1 MLCLDKILIQK
12 QTWLHLY
19 ITQNIFYFL
28 YHIQSKSFVCFFAPW
43 DENDFKSVQGQ
54 EAIARSIW
62 QG

>member
-28 YHIQSKSFVCFFAPW
+28 LIPHTEQKLCLLFCSL
-43 DENDFKSVQGQ
+43 G
-54 EAIARSIW
+54 
-62 QG
+62 